1 MDFLGSGYA
10 VLAAYKKQIIPEYQG
25 NPLIEALPPILSEE
39 EAVELLGVYPKYH
52 EQERQLEPQYRY
64 HCVQR
69 LFRYFQPLGQHI
81 DLEQRFS
88 RIIRQGY
95 LGRNPATKDYVQQ
108 LQRRLN
114 QESNYDIRTTATG
127 FALIGISGIGKTTA
141 IERVLSLYPQ
151 VIVHQTPLNLYQLV
165 WLKLDCPFD
174 GSLKGLCINFFLKVD
189 GILGTIYYN
198 KFGTNR
204 KSVDSM
210 LAHMEQV
217 ASLHCIGVLIIDEIQ
232 HLSLAKSGGSDR
244 MLNFFVTLVNTIG
257 LPVVLIGTMKA
268 RSIFQSA
275 FRQARRGT
283 GQGDMTWYCIEK
295 DENWDLLL
303 DGMWAYQWLQ
313 RETILTDEL
322 REVFYEESQ
331 GIIDIA
337 IKLYI
342 LAQTRAI
349 SIGIEQ
355 KISPEIIRQV
365 AKDSLQS
372 VQPMLQALRTGDLL
386 ELAKYEDIYPVDVD
400 KQLEK
405 YARKLNLTQ
414 LIHERKAREAEKRN
428 IQSENMIEKLV
439 LAMLNLE
446 IEAGVA
452 QRIAKK
458 VLQQVQPDTSF
469 PDIIKLAVSMA
480 FNLSVNEV
488 GNTKENIEKDF
499 TNNKIVG
506 ETSHDMR
513 NVVKLGKK
521 KKVSAYDALKTA
533 GYIKSPLRD
542 FAIEGA
548 IDNVSVFPSS
558 IS

>member
-1 MDFLGSGYA
+1 
-10 VLAAYKKQIIPEYQG
+10 
-25 NPLIEALPPILSEE
+25 
-39 EAVELLGVYPKYH
+39 
-52 EQERQLEPQYRY
+52 
-64 HCVQR
+64 
-69 LFRYFQPLGQHI
+69 
-81 DLEQRFS
+81 
-88 RIIRQGY
+88 
-95 LGRNPATKDYVQQ
+95 
-108 LQRRLN
+108 
-114 QESNYDIRTTATG
+114 
-127 FALIGISGIGKTTA
+127 
-141 IERVLSLYPQ
+141 
-151 VIVHQTPLNLYQLV
+151 
-165 WLKLDCPFD
+165 
-174 GSLKGLCINFFLKVD
+174 
-189 GILGTIYYN
+189 
-198 KFGTNR
+198 
-204 KSVDSM
+204 
-210 LAHMEQV
+210 
-217 ASLHCIGVLIIDEIQ
+217 
-232 HLSLAKSGGSDR
+232 
-244 MLNFFVTLVNTIG
+244 
-257 LPVVLIGTMKA
+257 
-268 RSIFQSA
+268 
-275 FRQARRGT
+275 
-283 GQGDMTWYCIEK
+283 
-295 DENWDLLL
+295 
-303 DGMWAYQWLQ
+303 
-313 RETILTDEL
+313 
-322 REVFYEESQ
+322 
-331 GIIDIA
+331 
-337 IKLYI
+337 
-342 LAQTRAI
+342 
-349 SIGIEQ
+349 
-355 KISPEIIRQV
+355 
-365 AKDSLQS
+365 
-372 VQPMLQALRTGDLL
+372 MLQALRTGDLL

>member
-1 MDFLGSGYA
+1 MDLLGSGYA
-10 VLAAYKKQIIPEYQG
+10 VLAEYKKQVIPEYQG

-39 EAVELLGVYPKYH
+39 DAVELMGVYPTYH

-88 RIIRQGY
+88 RVIRQGY

-108 LQRRLN
+108 LQRRLS
-114 QESNYDIRTTATG
+114 QEGDYDIRTTATG

-151 VIVHQTPLNLYQLV
+151 MIVHQTPLNLYQLV

-189 GILGTIYYN
+189 EILGTNYYN

-257 LPVVLIGTMKA
+257 LPVVLVGTMKA
-268 RSIFQSA
+268 RSIFQGA

-295 DENWDLLL
+295 DENWELLL

-313 RETILTDEL
+313 EETILTNEL

-337 IKLYI
+337 IKLYV

-349 SIGIEQ
+349 SIGVEQ
-355 KISPEIIRQV
+355 KITPEIVRQV

-372 VQPMLQALRTGDLL
+372 VRPMLQALRSGNLS
-386 ELAKYEDIYPVDVD
+386 ELAKYDDIHPVDVD
-400 KQLEK
+400 EYLEK

-414 LIHERKAREAEKRN
+414 LIHEQKVREAEKRN
-428 IQSENMIEKLV
+428 LQSENMTEKLV

-458 VLQQVQPDTSF
+458 VLQQIQPNTSF
-469 PDIIKLAVSMA
+469 QDLIKLAVSMA
-480 FNLSVNEV
+480 FKLNMNEEK
-488 GNTKENIEKDF
+488 NIKEDSKKSSTDR
-499 TNNKIVG
+499 KIVG
-506 ETSHDMR
+506 DASRDMR

-521 KKVSAYDALKTA
+521 KKISAYDALKTA
-533 GYIKSPLRD
+533 GYIKSPLQE

-548 IDNVSVFPSS
+548 IDNASIFPSS